1 MTTHAPV
8 ARPDAIRRHN
18 LSLLL
23 GEVHRDGALTRAELT
38 QRLGLSRS
46 TIGALVADLAELQ
59 LLQESVP
66 TGGTRA
72 GRPSHV
78 VGPNA
83 DGPYVIAV
91 DIDVTHVTIAT
102 VGIGGTVL
110 SRRDLPAA
118 GAAPTPASVAD
129 QVARAV
135 ETLTADA
142 SRPGP
147 VAIGVSVPGTV
158 DRRDGIVGI
167 APNLGWRDV
176 ALGHM
181 ISAGAPPVPVVIG
194 NDADLAVL
202 AEHIRG
208 NARDCDE
215 VIYLMG
221 RIGVGAGIIAN
232 GRALRGRDGHA
243 GEIGHTVMD
252 ASGPRCHCGKNG
264 CLEVFIGEVALL
276 ALAGEDE
283 PPTDERVRAL
293 FDRARV
299 GDRRAL
305 AAVREFASS
314 LGKGLALLVNTLNP
328 QRFILGGSFADVLEL
343 ARGEVESALAHY
355 SFDLRSDRVELRE
368 PAFGGDSALL
378 GAAEIAFADLLSDP
392 LSARGLVAI

>member
-1 MTTHAPV
+1 
-8 ARPDAIRRHN
+8 

-23 GEVHRDGALTRAELT
+23 AQVHRDGALTRAELT

-46 TIGALVADLAELQ
+46 TIGALVADLSDLQ
-59 LLQESVP
+59 LLSESVP

-78 VGPNA
+78 VGPHA
-83 DGPYVIAV
+83 LGPYVVAV
-91 DIDVTHVTIAT
+91 DVDVTHVTIAT
-102 VGIGGTVL
+102 IGIGGTVL
-110 SRRDLPAA
+110 TRRDIPAS
-118 GAAPTPASVAD
+118 GTAPTPQLVARQVAD
-129 QVARAV
+129 VLHSPA
-135 ETLTADA
+135 ADI

-158 DRRDGIVGI
+158 DRRDGTVGI

-176 ALGHM
+176 AFGRM
-181 ISAGAPPVPVVIG
+181 IAEVAPPVPVMIG
-194 NDADLAVL
+194 NDADLAVF

-208 NARDCDE
+208 NARDCDD

-221 RIGVGAGIIAN
+221 RVGVGAGIIAN

-243 GEIGHTVMD
+243 GEIGHSVMD

-264 CLEVFIGEVALL
+264 CLEVFIGEAALL
-276 ALAGEDE
+276 ALAGEDG
-283 PPTDERVRAL
+283 PPTDGRVRAI

-299 GDRRAL
+299 GDRRTL
-305 AAVREFASS
+305 DAVRHFAGS

-343 ARGEVESALAHY
+343 APAEVESALAHF
-355 SFDLRSDRVELRE
+355 SFDLRGEKVELRE
-368 PAFGGDSALL
+368 PAFGSDSALL
-378 GAAEIAFADLLSDP
+378 GAAEIAFADLLADP
-392 LSARGLVAI
+392 VTARALVVT

>member
-18 LSLLL
+18 LSMLLAQ
-23 GEVHRDGALTRAELT
+23 VHRDGALTRAELT

-46 TIGALVADLAELQ
+46 TIGALVADLADLQ

-78 VGPNA
+78 VGPHA

-110 SRRDLPAA
+110 TRRDLPGAGTAA
-118 GAAPTPASVAD
+118 RPAVVAG
-129 QVARAV
+129 QVAEAV
-135 ETLTADA
+135 DA
-142 SRPGP
+142 LARDVSRPGP
-147 VAIGVSVPGTV
+147 VGIGVSVPGTV
-158 DRRDGIVGI
+158 DRRDGTVGI

-181 ISAGAPPVPVVIG
+181 ISAGAPPVPVVVG

-221 RIGVGAGIIAN
+221 RVGVGAGIIAN
-232 GRALRGRDGHA
+232 GRALRGWDGHA

-264 CLEVFIGEVALL
+264 CLEVFIGEAALL
-276 ALAGEDE
+276 ALAGEDD
-283 PPTDERVRAL
+283 PPTDERVRAI

-305 AAVREFASS
+305 GAVRDFADS

-328 QRFILGGSFADVLEL
+328 QRFILGGSFAAVLEL
-343 ARGEVESALAHY
+343 ARSQVESTLAHY
-355 SFDLRSDRVELRE
+355 SFDLRGEQVELRE
-368 PAFGGDSALL
+368 PAYGSDSALL
-378 GAAEIAFADLLSDP
+378 GAAEIAFADLLADP
-392 LSARGLVAI
+392 VTARALVTI

>member
-1 MTTHAPV
+1 M
-8 ARPDAIRRHN
+8 
-18 LSLLL
+18 LL
-23 GEVHRDGALTRAELT
+23 GQVHRDGALTRAELT

-72 GRPSHV
+72 GRPSHL
-78 VGPNA
+78 VGPHA
-83 DGPYVIAV
+83 CGPYVIAV

-110 SRRDLPAA
+110 SRRDHISS
-118 GAAPTPASVAD
+118 GSAPTPELVVK
-129 QVARAV
+129 QVAETV
-135 ETLTADA
+135 EALLGDA
-142 SRPGP
+142 SRAGP
-147 VAIGVSVPGTV
+147 VGIGVSVPGTV
-158 DRRDGIVGI
+158 DRRDGTVGI

-176 ALGHM
+176 ALGRM
-181 ISAGAPPVPVVIG
+181 IAASAPPVPVMVG

-208 NARDCDE
+208 NARDSDE

-221 RIGVGAGIIAN
+221 RVGVGAGIIAN

-252 ASGPRCHCGKNG
+252 ASGPQCHCGKNG
-264 CLEVFIGEVALL
+264 CLEVFIGESALL
-276 ALAGEDE
+276 ALAGEDG
-283 PPTDERVRAL
+283 PPTDERMRAV

-299 GDRRAL
+299 RDRHAL
-305 AAVREFASS
+305 GAVRIFAAS

-343 ARGEVESALAHY
+343 ARAEVETALAHD
-355 SFDLRSDRVELRE
+355 SFDLRGEAVELRE
-368 PAFGGDSALL
+368 PAFGSDSALL
-378 GAAEIAFADLLSDP
+378 GAAEIAFADLLADP
-392 LSARGLVAI
+392 VRARALVAT